1 MPEASIVAALAHA
14 GIRPEAGSQSE
25 KRRWSERFAHTCA
38 LAFADELRRLPA
50 LQGKGITPT
59 AIGQGS
65 EKLVPLGAGT
75 SKRID
80 VTVVDRVLG
89 LEIGLSL
96 KGLNFRDSNGDQFDK
111 NLTGR
116 MYEMSD
122 EMRLVHEYLPRAFM
136 VGVFFLPLDSTVD
149 KTERADSS
157 FARAVLALRERTGRL
172 DPSLGGQASRCDAA
186 YVALYA
192 TGSEPQ
198 GYPSGVTRLMNVQS
212 DPPRRGRPKVSE
224 TLSIEAVVQQIVSQA
239 TFSAATSWGE
249 AERRPALDLT
259 EPRARCVPVAPA
271 WSHAHP
277 PAASRSSVECWTSAG
292 ATQSSR
298 SPIGDSSSRPGYATA
313 STTGSLPCAGALTS
327 RSRGG
332 GSRCSSTAASGT
344 PARCMQRCPR
354 RIGSGGAKSCR
365 PMSPATVTRTKS

>member
-1 MPEASIVAALAHA
+1 MSDGAQQSPERDPRWADLAPEPGIVAALAHA
-14 GIRPEAGSQSE
+14 GVRPESGSQSE
-25 KRRWSERFAHTCA
+25 KRRWSELFAHACA
-38 LAFADELRRLPA
+38 LAFAEELRRAQELV
-50 LQGKGITPT
+50 GKHITPT

-89 LEIGLSL
+89 LEIGMSL

-157 FARAVLALRERTGRL
+157 FGRAVLALRERTGRL

-192 TGSEPQ
+192 TGAEPQ
-198 GYPSGVTRLMNVQS
+198 GFPAGVTRLMNVQA
-212 DPPRRGRPKVSE
+212 DPPRRGRPKIGE
-224 TLSIEAVVQQIVSQA
+224 TLSIAEAVREIVVQA
-239 TFSAATSWGE
+239 TFSAATKWGE
-249 AERRPALDLT
+249 AEPD
-259 EPRARCVPVAPA
+259 EPTAPT
-271 WSHAHP
+271 P
-277 PAASRSSVECWTSAG
+277 
-292 ATQSSR
+292 
-298 SPIGDSSSRPGYATA
+298 
-313 STTGSLPCAGALTS
+313 ST
-327 RSRGG
+327 
-332 GSRCSSTAASGT
+332 
-344 PARCMQRCPR
+344 
-354 RIGSGGAKSCR
+354 
-365 PMSPATVTRTKS
+365 

>member
-1 MPEASIVAALAHA
+1 MNDPLPGPVPHEPRWAELAPEPGIVAALSHAGPRPETGIQAEKRHWSELFAHA
-14 GIRPEAGSQSE
+14 
-25 KRRWSERFAHTCA
+25 CA
-38 LAFADELRRLPA
+38 LAFADELRRAQELR
-50 LQGKGITPT
+50 GKNITPV

-89 LEIGLSL
+89 LEIGMSL

-116 MYEMSD
+116 MYELGD

-136 VGVFFLPLDSTVD
+136 VGVFFLPLESTVD

-198 GYPSGVTRLMNVQS
+198 GYPAGVTRLMNVQS
-212 DPPRRGRPKVSE
+212 DPPRRGRPKVRE
-224 TLSIEAVVQQIVSQA
+224 TLSIAEVVQQVVSQA
-239 TFSAATSWGE
+239 TFSASTQWGE
-249 AERRPALDLT
+249 AEPDD
-259 EPRARCVPVAPA
+259 
-271 WSHAHP
+271 P
-277 PAASRSSVECWTSAG
+277 P
-292 ATQSSR
+292 
-298 SPIGDSSSRPGYATA
+298 
-313 STTGSLPCAGALTS
+313 
-327 RSRGG
+327 
-332 GSRCSSTAASGT
+332 T
-344 PARCMQRCPR
+344 P
-354 RIGSGGAKSCR
+354 
-365 PMSPATVTRTKS
+365 

>member
-1 MPEASIVAALAHA
+1 MSDHQLEPVPVPEPRWADLVPEPGIVTALTHA
-14 GIRPEAGSQSE
+14 GARPEGGTQSE
-25 KRRWSERFAHTCA
+25 KRHWSELFAHACA
-38 LAFADELRRLPA
+38 LAFADELRRAQELR
-50 LQGKGITPT
+50 GKNVTPT

-89 LEIGLSL
+89 LEIGMSL
-96 KGLNFRDSNGDQFDK
+96 KGLNFRDSNGDHFDK

-157 FARAVLALRERTGRL
+157 FARAVLALRDRTGRL

-198 GYPSGVTRLMNVQS
+198 GYPPGVTRLMNVQS
-212 DPPRRGRPKVSE
+212 DPPRRGRPKVSA
-224 TLSIEAVVQQIVSQA
+224 TLSVPEAVQQVVAQA
-239 TFSAATSWGE
+239 TFSAGTKWGQ
-249 AERRPALDLT
+249 AEPDD
-259 EPRARCVPVAPA
+259 
-271 WSHAHP
+271 P
-277 PAASRSSVECWTSAG
+277 P
-292 ATQSSR
+292 
-298 SPIGDSSSRPGYATA
+298 
-313 STTGSLPCAGALTS
+313 TT
-327 RSRGG
+327 
-332 GSRCSSTAASGT
+332 
-344 PARCMQRCPR
+344 
-354 RIGSGGAKSCR
+354 
-365 PMSPATVTRTKS
+365 